1 MAKDKLKGLI
11 LSGGKGSRLRP
22 FTYTGAKQLVPIA
35 NKPVLF
41 YAIEDLVGCGIRDIG
56 IVVGDTRDQVMAA
69 VGDGSRWG
77 AGITYI
83 QQDAPLGI
91 AHAVKV
97 AADFLGRRPFVLYLG
112 DNLVLGGIASF
123 AERFRREPSNCQLL
137 LHRVPNPQS
146 FGVAEMVDGHV
157 ARVVEKPSRPPSDLA
172 VIGVY
177 MFDERVFPVVE
188 QLRPSARGELEIA
201 DAIQHL
207 IDAGLAVQ
215 AQVLERYW
223 MDTGKMGDILEANAV
238 VLDALPAV
246 NEGRIDSA
254 SRVEGKVILEAGAQV
269 TNSVL
274 HGPLIIGCEA
284 RVVDSE
290 VGPHTSIDH
299 HCLVKGSRIAGSVV
313 MENTVIEGVG
323 PRIEASLIGRFVELW
338 GDGTGWS
345 EGRLSLTLGDH
356 SWVRG
361 FADPTNQQTIK
372 PMNHLV

>member
-56 IVVGDTRDQVMAA
+56 IVVGDTREQVMAA
-69 VGDGSRWG
+69 VGDGNRWG
-77 AGITYI
+77 ASVTYI

-97 AADFLGRRPFVLYLG
+97 AADFLARRPFVLYLG

-123 AERFRREPSNCQLL
+123 AECFRSEPSNCQLL
-137 LHRVPNPQS
+137 LHRVANPQS
-146 FGVAEMVDGHV
+146 FGVAEMLDGHV

-238 VLDALPAV
+238 VLDALPAA
-246 NEGRIDSA
+246 NEGSIDGA

-274 HGPLIIGCEA
+274 RGPLIIGREA

-299 HCLVKGSRIAGSVV
+299 HCLVKGSRIAESVV

-323 PRIEASLIGRFVELW
+323 PRIEGSLIGRFVELR
-338 GDGTGWS
+338 GDGRGWS

-356 SWVRG
+356 SSVRG
-361 FADPTNQQTIK
+361 CADATNQQTSK
-372 PMNHLV
+372 PSNR